1 MKISIN
7 QPAYLP
13 WLGYYERIAASDL
26 HVVLDHVQF
35 EKNSFINR
43 NRIKTKNGPIWL
55 TIPVLTSG
63 RFQSLPIDQ
72 VIVDNRSDWKRK
84 HWESINQA
92 YGKSPYFFMCEAF
105 LKEFYAAEWDLLLE
119 YCMHSNKYILNLL
132 SIKTP
137 LILSSELGITSKKT
151 NLVLDICKKLGATT
165 YYSGALGKNYLDKD
179 AFQANGIEVVYQD
192 YPHPVYKQMGVPFV
206 SHLSTLDLMCNHG
219 PESLGIINGA
229 S

>member
-1 MKISIN
+1 
-7 QPAYLP
+7 
-13 WLGYYERIAASDL
+13 
-26 HVVLDHVQF
+26 
-35 EKNSFINR
+35 
-43 NRIKTKNGPIWL
+43 
-55 TIPVLTSG
+55 
-63 RFQSLPIDQ
+63 
-72 VIVDNRSDWKRK
+72 
-84 HWESINQA
+84 
-92 YGKSPYFFMCEAF
+92 
-105 LKEFYAAEWDLLLE
+105 
-119 YCMHSNKYILNLL
+119 MHSNKYILNLL

-151 NLVLDICKKLGATT
+151 DLVLDICKKLGATT

>member
-13 WLGYYERIAASDL
+13 WLGYYERIAVSDV

-43 NRIKTKNGPIWL
+43 NRITTKNGPAWL

-63 RFQSLPIDQ
+63 RFQALPINQ
-72 VIVDNRSDWKRK
+72 VIIDNQPDWKRK
-84 HWESINQA
+84 HWESIRQA
-92 YGKSPYFFMCEAF
+92 YRKSPHFSLHEAF
-105 LKEFYAAEWDLLLE
+105 LTEFYATEWNLLLK
-119 YCMHSNKYILNLL
+119 YCMHLNEYLLDVL

-137 LILSSELGITSKKT
+137 LILSSELGINSKKT
-151 NLVLDICKKLGATT
+151 DLVLDICKKLGATT
-165 YYSGALGKNYLDKD
+165 YYSGALGKNYLDEE
-179 AFQANGIEVVYQD
+179 AFQAEGIEVVYQD
-192 YPHPVYKQMGVPFV
+192 YHHPVYRQMHIPFV
-206 SHLSTLDLMCNHG
+206 SHLSTLDLICNHG
-219 PESLGIINGA
+219 PESLGIILGA